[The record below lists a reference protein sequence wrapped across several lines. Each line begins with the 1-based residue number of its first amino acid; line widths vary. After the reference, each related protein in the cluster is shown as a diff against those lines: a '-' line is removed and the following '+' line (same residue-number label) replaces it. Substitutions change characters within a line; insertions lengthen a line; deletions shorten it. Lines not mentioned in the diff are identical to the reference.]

1 VAESKREFF
10 DRIASQWDGR
20 VDLEQLA
27 HTLRQGLLESRVAPD
42 GTIVDLGCG
51 TGNLTLALLE
61 QLGSE
66 GRVLAVDFS
75 SHMIGEARRKV
86 RDSRVRWLVADAS
99 ELPLNNADA
108 DDVICFSAW
117 PHFPQPARVLAE
129 VRRVLRPGGK
139 LCIWHAASRTTISQ
153 IHARAGGAIEND
165 CLPPGTELAALAN
178 AAGLDPFEVIDDDQR
193 YVVRARAPQTHDR
206 RSRP

>member
-139 LCIWHAASRTTISQ
+139 LCIWHAASRATISQ

-193 YVVRARAPQTHDR
+193 YVVRARAPQTHDH